1 VQYLGTDRKLAKN
14 LKRPWILSPNG
25 KRTALHLANVASLLL
40 FLAYA
45 LHFVLVETPRQ
56 NVVQLDPKNVSYC
69 HIAPAP
75 SKAGC
80 PEIQGLEL
88 TNGQAA
94 IANLGT
100 QANGTSLTLDFT
112 NHLQLQ
118 GSRELWLRLENPNGE
133 ILELARVEIELGLK
147 SRTTAE
153 FLLVS
158 DLADIQN
165 GKLLL
170 GY

>member
-1 VQYLGTDRKLAKN
+1 MQYLGTEQKASQN
-14 LKRPWILSPNG
+14 LKRPWILSPSG

-56 NVVQLDPKNVSYC
+56 DVVQLDPKNVSYC
-69 HIAPAP
+69 EIAAATVE
-75 SKAGC
+75 AGC
-80 PEIQGLEL
+80 PKIQGLEL
-88 TNGQAA
+88 TNGQGS
-94 IANLGT
+94 IANLGI
-100 QANGTSLTLDFT
+100 QANGTSLNLDFT
-112 NHLQLQ
+112 NHQQLQ
-118 GSRELWLRLENPNGE
+118 GSRELWLRLENQNGE
-133 ILELARVEIELGLK
+133 ILELARVEIALGLK
-147 SRTTAE
+147 IRTTAE